1 MRMNRTKQ
9 NVRKIALYAGLI
21 LIALVQ
27 LFPLYWLFTFSLKDN
42 MQIFTTNP
50 LGLPNPYRFENF
62 ADVLQRGQ
70 VASFLLNSLLVTTA
84 TIAVSTVL
92 STMAAY
98 AIARMKWKWSN
109 TALLFFLMGM
119 MIPLHATLVPL
130 FIFLKRTNLYD
141 TPFALILPYVAFA
154 IPMAIYIFVGFFKT
168 IPAEMEEAA
177 CLDGMSIYGIF
188 VKIMVPLIRPA
199 IATVAIF
206 TYLSCW
212 NELMFA
218 ISFIS
223 KPQWKTLTVGIMGM
237 VGMYATNWGALG
249 AGLVV
254 ATVPTLIIY
263 LLMSGEI
270 QKSFTTG
277 AIKG

>member
-1 MRMNRTKQ
+1 MRKLTKTTKR
-9 NVRKIALYAGLI
+9 VLLYVVLFA
-21 LIALVQ
+21 IALVQ
-27 LFPLYWLFTFSLKDN
+27 IFPLYWLFTFSLKDN
-42 MQIFTTNP
+42 IQIFTTNQ
-50 LGLPNPYRFENF
+50 LGLPNPYQFKNF
-62 ADVLQRGQ
+62 TNVLEKGK
-70 VASFLLNSLLVTTA
+70 VATFLVNSVLVT
-84 TIAVSTVL
+84 VSTIFISTIL

-109 TALLFFLMGM
+109 RTLLYFLMGM

-130 FIFLKRTNLYD
+130 FIFMKRTSLYD
-141 TPFALILPYVAFA
+141 TPLALILPYVAFA

-168 IPAEMEEAA
+168 IPREMEEAA

-188 VKIMVPLIRPA
+188 LRIMVPLIRPA

-223 KPQWKTLTVGIMGM
+223 KAQWKTLTVGIQGM
-237 VGMYATNWGALG
+237 VGMYATDWGALG

-277 AIKG
+277 ALKG

>member
-1 MRMNRTKQ
+1 MYRLTKSTK
-9 NVRKIALYAGLI
+9 RALLYAALI
-21 LIALVQ
+21 AIALVQ
-27 LFPLYWLFTFSLKDN
+27 VFPLYWLFTFSLKDN
-42 MQIFTTNP
+42 LQIFGSNS
-50 LGLPNPYRFENF
+50 LGLPSPYRFENF
-62 ADVLQRGQ
+62 SNVLEQGK
-70 VASFLLNSLLVTTA
+70 VGVFLFNSFLVTIC
-84 TIAVSTVL
+84 TIIVSTIL

-98 AIARMKWKWSN
+98 AIARMKWKWN
-109 TALLFFLMGM
+109 TPALLFFLMGM

-130 FIFLKRTNLYD
+130 FIFLKRTRLYD

-154 IPMAIYIFVGFFKT
+154 IPMAIYIFVGFFRT
-168 IPAEMEEAA
+168 IPREMEEAA
-177 CLDGMSIYGIF
+177 CLDGMNIYRIF
-188 VKIMVPLIRPA
+188 IRIMVPLIRPA

-223 KPQWKTLTVGIMGM
+223 SPKWKTLTVGIMGM

-277 AIKG
+277 ALKG

>member
-1 MRMNRTKQ
+1 MVRLTRSTKK
-9 NVRKIALYAGLI
+9 VLLYTALIA
-21 LIALVQ
+21 IALVQ
-27 LFPLYWLFTFSLKDN
+27 VFPLYWLFTFSLKDN
-42 MQIFTTNP
+42 LQIFGTNP
-50 LGLPNPYRFENF
+50 LGLPTTYHLENF
-62 ADVLQRGQ
+62 SNVLEQGK
-70 VASFLLNSLLVTTA
+70 VGIFLFNSFLVTIS
-84 TIAVSTVL
+84 TILVSTIL

-98 AIARMKWKWSN
+98 AIARMKWKWGN
-109 TALLFFLMGM
+109 PTLIFFLMGM

-130 FIFLKRTNLYD
+130 FIFLKRTRLYD
-141 TPFALILPYVAFA
+141 TPFALILPYTAFA
-154 IPMAIYIFVGFFKT
+154 IPMAIYIFVGFFRT
-168 IPAEMEEAA
+168 IPREMEEAA
-177 CLDGMSIYGIF
+177 CLDGMDIYRIF
-188 VKIMVPLIRPA
+188 TRIMVPLIRPA

-223 KPQWKTLTVGIMGM
+223 SPQRRTLTVGIMNM

-277 AIKG
+277 ALKG

>member
-1 MRMNRTKQ
+1 MDRTGRIA
-9 NVRKIALYAGLI
+9 RKVILYIVLI

-70 VASFLLNSLLVTTA
+70 VASFLLNSLIVTSA
-84 TIAVSTVL
+84 TILVSTVL
-92 STMAAY
+92 ATMAAY
-98 AIARMKWKWSN
+98 AIARMKWKLSN
-109 TALLFFLMGM
+109 GTLLFFLMGM

-168 IPAEMEEAA
+168 IPTEMEEAA

-188 VKIMVPLIRPA
+188 VRIMVPLIRPA

>member
-1 MRMNRTKQ
+1 MDRTKQ

>member
-1 MRMNRTKQ
+1 MYRFTRTT
-9 NVRKIALYAGLI
+9 RKVILYTVLAA
-21 LIALVQ
+21 IALVQ

-42 MQIFTTNP
+42 LQIFGSNP
-50 LGLPNPYRFENF
+50 LGLPTTYHFENF
-62 ADVLQRGQ
+62 ADVLEKGK
-70 VASFLLNSLLVTTA
+70 VATFLLNSFLVT
-84 TIAVSTVL
+84 VSTIFISTIL

-109 TALLFFLMGM
+109 STLLFFLMGM

-130 FIFLKRTNLYD
+130 FIFLKRTRLYD

-168 IPAEMEEAA
+168 IPREMEEAA

-263 LLMSGEI
+263 LMMSGEI

-277 AIKG
+277 ALKG

>member
-1 MRMNRTKQ
+1 MYRFSKTT
-9 NVRKIALYAGLI
+9 RKVILYTVLTV
-21 LIALVQ
+21 IALVQ
-27 LFPLYWLFTFSLKDN
+27 IFPLYWLFTFSLKDN
-42 MQIFTTNP
+42 IQIFQTNP
-50 LGLPNPYRFENF
+50 LGLPNPYHFENF
-62 ADVLQRGQ
+62 TDVLEKGK
-70 VASFLLNSLLVTTA
+70 VASFLLNSVLVT
-84 TIAVSTVL
+84 VSTIFISTIL

-109 TALLFFLMGM
+109 STLLFFLMGM

-130 FIFLKRTNLYD
+130 FIFLKRTSLYD

-168 IPAEMEEAA
+168 IPREMEEAA

-188 VKIMVPLIRPA
+188 IRIMVPLIRPA

-263 LLMSGEI
+263 LMMSGEI

-277 AIKG
+277 ALKE

>member
-1 MRMNRTKQ
+1 MYRFTRTTRR
-9 NVRKIALYAGLI
+9 VVLYTVLIA
-21 LIALVQ
+21 IALVQ
-27 LFPLYWLFTFSLKDN
+27 LFPLYWLFNFSLKDN
-42 MQIFTTNP
+42 LQIFGDNP
-50 LGLPNPYRFENF
+50 LGLPTIYHFENF
-62 ADVLQRGQ
+62 TDVLENGRVGT
-70 VASFLLNSLLVTTA
+70 FLLNSLLVT
-84 TIAVSTVL
+84 VSTIL
-92 STMAAY
+92 ISTIISTMAAY

-109 TALLFFLMGM
+109 RTMLFFLTGM

-130 FIFLKRTNLYD
+130 FIFLKRTRLYD
-141 TPFALILPYVAFA
+141 TPLALILPYAAFA

-168 IPAEMEEAA
+168 IPREMEEAA

-188 VKIMVPLIRPA
+188 LRVMVPLIRPA

-223 KPQWKTLTVGIMGM
+223 SPQWKTLTVGIMGM

-277 AIKG
+277 ALKG

>member
-1 MRMNRTKQ
+1 MYKFSRTTKK
-9 NVRKIALYAGLI
+9 VILYTVLI
-21 LIALVQ
+21 IIALVQ
-27 LFPLYWLFTFSLKDN
+27 IFPLYWLFTFSLKDN
-42 MQIFTTNP
+42 IQIFQTNP
-50 LGLPNPYRFENF
+50 LGLPNPYHFENF
-62 ADVLQRGQ
+62 TDVLEKGK
-70 VASFLLNSLLVTTA
+70 VASFLLNSVLVT
-84 TIAVSTVL
+84 VSTIFISTIL

-109 TALLFFLMGM
+109 GALLFFLMGM

-130 FIFLKRTNLYD
+130 FIFLKRTSLYD

-168 IPAEMEEAA
+168 IPREMEEAA
-177 CLDGMSIYGIF
+177 CLDGMNIYGIF
-188 VKIMVPLIRPA
+188 VRIMVPLIRPA

-277 AIKG
+277 ALKG

>member
-1 MRMNRTKQ
+1 MYRFSKTT
-9 NVRKIALYAGLI
+9 RKVILYTVLTV
-21 LIALVQ
+21 IALVQ
-27 LFPLYWLFTFSLKDN
+27 IFPLYWLFTFSLKDN
-42 MQIFTTNP
+42 IQIFQTNP
-50 LGLPNPYRFENF
+50 LGLPNPYHFENF
-62 ADVLQRGQ
+62 TDVLEKGK
-70 VASFLLNSLLVTTA
+70 VASFLLNSVLVT
-84 TIAVSTVL
+84 VSTIFISTIL

-109 TALLFFLMGM
+109 STLLFFLMGM

-130 FIFLKRTNLYD
+130 FIFLKRTSLYD

-168 IPAEMEEAA
+168 IPREMEEAA

-188 VKIMVPLIRPA
+188 VQIMVPLIRPA

-263 LLMSGEI
+263 LMMSGEI

-277 AIKG
+277 ALKG

>member
-1 MRMNRTKQ
+1 
-9 NVRKIALYAGLI
+9 
-21 LIALVQ
+21 
-27 LFPLYWLFTFSLKDN
+27 
-42 MQIFTTNP
+42 
-50 LGLPNPYRFENF
+50 
-62 ADVLQRGQ
+62 
-70 VASFLLNSLLVTTA
+70 
-84 TIAVSTVL
+84 
-92 STMAAY
+92 
-98 AIARMKWKWSN
+98 
-109 TALLFFLMGM
+109 
-119 MIPLHATLVPL
+119 
-130 FIFLKRTNLYD
+130 
-141 TPFALILPYVAFA
+141 
-154 IPMAIYIFVGFFKT
+154 MAIYIFVGFFRT
-168 IPAEMEEAA
+168 IPREMEEAA
-177 CLDGMSIYGIF
+177 CLDGMDIYRIF
-188 VKIMVPLIRPA
+188 IRIMVPLIRPA

-223 KPQWKTLTVGIMGM
+223 SPQRRTLTVGIMNM

-277 AIKG
+277 ALKG

>member
-1 MRMNRTKQ
+1 MYHTRQ
-9 NVRKIALYAGLI
+9 IVRKVILYTVLI

-27 LFPLYWLFTFSLKDN
+27 LFPLFWLFTFSLKDN

-50 LGLPNPYRFENF
+50 LGLPNPYHFENF

-70 VASFLLNSLLVTTA
+70 VASFLLNSLLVTSA
-84 TIAVSTVL
+84 TILISTVL

-98 AIARMKWKWSN
+98 AIARMKWKWN
-109 TALLFFLMGM
+109 TAALLFFLMGM

-168 IPAEMEEAA
+168 IPSEMEEAA

-188 VKIMVPLIRPA
+188 TRIMVPLIRPA
-199 IATVAIF
+199 VAPVAIF

>member
-1 MRMNRTKQ
+1 MYHTKQ
-9 NVRKIALYAGLI
+9 VVRKVILYTVLFI
-21 LIALVQ
+21 IALVQ

-42 MQIFTTNP
+42 IQIFTTNQ
-50 LGLPNPYRFENF
+50 LGLPNPYHFENF
-62 ADVLQRGQ
+62 SDVLQRGQ
-70 VASFLLNSLLVTTA
+70 VASFLFNSLLVTSA
-84 TIAVSTVL
+84 TILISTVVA
-92 STMAAY
+92 TMAAY
-98 AIARMKWKWSN
+98 AIARLKWKWSN
-109 TALLFFLMGM
+109 RTLLFFLMGM

-168 IPAEMEEAA
+168 IPTEMEEAA

-188 VKIMVPLIRPA
+188 LKIMLPLIRPA

-254 ATVPTLIIY
+254 GTVPTLIIY

>member
-1 MRMNRTKQ
+1 MNRFTRTT
-9 NVRKIALYAGLI
+9 RKVILYTVLI
-21 LIALVQ
+21 MIALVQ

-42 MQIFTTNP
+42 MQIFGTNP
-50 LGLPNPYRFENF
+50 LGLPTTYHFENF
-62 ADVLQRGQ
+62 TDVLQRGN
-70 VASFLLNSLLVTTA
+70 VASFLFNSFLVTA
-84 TIAVSTVL
+84 STIVISTIL

-109 TALLFFLMGM
+109 RTLLFFLMGM

-130 FIFLKRTNLYD
+130 FIFLKRTRLYD

-168 IPAEMEEAA
+168 IPTEMEEAA

-188 VKIMVPLIRPA
+188 LRIMAPLIRPA

-223 KPQWKTLTVGIMGM
+223 KQQWKTLTVGIMGM

-254 ATVPTLIIY
+254 ATVPTLAIY

-277 AIKG
+277 ALKG

>member
-1 MRMNRTKQ
+1 MYKFSRTTKK
-9 NVRKIALYAGLI
+9 VILYTVLI
-21 LIALVQ
+21 IIALVQ
-27 LFPLYWLFTFSLKDN
+27 IFPLYWLFTFSLKDN
-42 MQIFTTNP
+42 IQIFQTNP
-50 LGLPNPYRFENF
+50 LGLPNPYHFENF
-62 ADVLQRGQ
+62 TDVLEKGK
-70 VASFLLNSLLVTTA
+70 VASFLLNSVLVT
-84 TIAVSTVL
+84 VSTIFISTIL

-109 TALLFFLMGM
+109 GALLFFLMGM

-130 FIFLKRTNLYD
+130 FIFLKRTSLYD

-168 IPAEMEEAA
+168 IPREMEEAA
-177 CLDGMSIYGIF
+177 CLDGMNIYGIF
-188 VKIMVPLIRPA
+188 IRIMVPLIRPA

-277 AIKG
+277 ALKG

>member
-1 MRMNRTKQ
+1 MYRFTRTT
-9 NVRKIALYAGLI
+9 RRIILYMVLAA
-21 LIALVQ
+21 IALVQ
-27 LFPLYWLFTFSLKDN
+27 LFPLYWLFTFSLKN
-42 MQIFTTNP
+42 NLQIFGSNP
-50 LGLPNPYRFENF
+50 LGLPTTYHFENF
-62 ADVLQRGQ
+62 TDVLEKGK
-70 VASFLLNSLLVTTA
+70 VATFLFNSFLVT
-84 TIAVSTVL
+84 VSTIVISTIL

-109 TALLFFLMGM
+109 RTLLFFLMGM

-130 FIFLKRTNLYD
+130 FIFLKRTGLYD
-141 TPFALILPYVAFA
+141 TPFALILHYVAFA

-168 IPAEMEEAA
+168 IPREMEEAA

-223 KPQWKTLTVGIMGM
+223 KPQWRTLTVGIMNM

-277 AIKG
+277 ALKG

>member
-1 MRMNRTKQ
+1 MDCTGRIA
-9 NVRKIALYAGLI
+9 RKVILYVVLI

-50 LGLPNPYRFENF
+50 LGLPNPYHFENF

-70 VASFLLNSLLVTTA
+70 VASFLLNSLIVTSA
-84 TIAVSTVL
+84 TILVSTVL
-92 STMAAY
+92 ATMAAY

-109 TALLFFLMGM
+109 RALLFFLMGM

-168 IPAEMEEAA
+168 IPTEMEEAA

-188 VKIMVPLIRPA
+188 VRIMVPLIRPA

>member
-1 MRMNRTKQ
+1 MERLNRSS
-9 NVRKIALYAGLI
+9 RKVILYIVLIA
-21 LIALVQ
+21 IALVQ
-27 LFPLYWLFTFSLKDN
+27 IFPLYWLFTFSLKDN
-42 MQIFTTNP
+42 LQIFGSNS
-50 LGLPNPYRFENF
+50 LGLPAPYRFENF
-62 ADVLQRGQ
+62 SNVLEQGRVG
-70 VASFLLNSLLVTTA
+70 VFLFNSFLVT
-84 TIAVSTVL
+84 VSTIIVSTIL

-98 AIARMKWKWSN
+98 AIARMKWKWN
-109 TALLFFLMGM
+109 NRALIFFLMGM

-130 FIFLKRTNLYD
+130 FIFLKRTKLYD

-168 IPAEMEEAA
+168 IPREMEEAA
-177 CLDGMSIYGIF
+177 CLDGMSIYRIF
-188 VKIMVPLIRPA
+188 VRIMVPLIRPA

-223 KPQWKTLTVGIMGM
+223 SPQWKTLTVGIMGM

-277 AIKG
+277 ALKG

>member
-1 MRMNRTKQ
+1 MYRFSKTT
-9 NVRKIALYAGLI
+9 RKVILYTVLIA
-21 LIALVQ
+21 IALVQ
-27 LFPLYWLFTFSLKDN
+27 IFPLYWLFTFSLKDN
-42 MQIFTTNP
+42 IQIFQTNP
-50 LGLPNPYRFENF
+50 LGLPNPLHFENF
-62 ADVLQRGQ
+62 TDVLQNGN
-70 VASFLLNSLLVTTA
+70 VANFLLNSVIVT
-84 TIAVSTVL
+84 VSTIFISTIL

-98 AIARMKWKWSN
+98 AIARMKWKWN
-109 TALLFFLMGM
+109 NRTLLFFLMGM

-130 FIFLKRTNLYD
+130 FIFLKRTRLYD

-168 IPAEMEEAA
+168 IPREMEEAA

-263 LLMSGEI
+263 LMMSGEI

-277 AIKG
+277 ALKG

>member
-1 MRMNRTKQ
+1 MYRFSKTT
-9 NVRKIALYAGLI
+9 RKVILYTVLIA
-21 LIALVQ
+21 IALVQ
-27 LFPLYWLFTFSLKDN
+27 IFPLYWLFTFSLKDN
-42 MQIFTTNP
+42 IQIFQTNP
-50 LGLPNPYRFENF
+50 LGLPNPFHFENF
-62 ADVLQRGQ
+62 TDVLENGN
-70 VASFLLNSLLVTTA
+70 VASFLLNSAIVT
-84 TIAVSTVL
+84 VSTIFISTIL

-109 TALLFFLMGM
+109 RTLLFFLMGM

-130 FIFLKRTNLYD
+130 FIFLKRTRLYD

-168 IPAEMEEAA
+168 IPREMEEAA

-188 VKIMVPLIRPA
+188 IRIMVPLIRPA

-277 AIKG
+277 ALKG

>member
-1 MRMNRTKQ
+1 
-9 NVRKIALYAGLI
+9 VG
-21 LIALVQ
+21 VF
-27 LFPLYWLFTFSLKDN
+27 LFN
-42 MQIFTTNP
+42 
-50 LGLPNPYRFENF
+50 
-62 ADVLQRGQ
+62 
-70 VASFLLNSLLVTTA
+70 SFLVTIS
-84 TIAVSTVL
+84 TIIVSTVL

-98 AIARMKWKWSN
+98 AIARMKWKWGN
-109 TALLFFLMGM
+109 PTLIFFLMGM

-130 FIFLKRTNLYD
+130 FIFLKRTRLYD

-154 IPMAIYIFVGFFKT
+154 IPMAIYIFVGFFRT
-168 IPAEMEEAA
+168 IPREMEEAA
-177 CLDGMSIYGIF
+177 CLDGMNIYQIF
-188 VKIMVPLIRPA
+188 IRIMVPLIRPA

-223 KPQWKTLTVGIMGM
+223 SPKWRTLTVGIMNM

-277 AIKG
+277 ALKG

>member
-1 MRMNRTKQ
+1 MRMYKFSKTT
-9 NVRKIALYAGLI
+9 RKVILYTVLIVIGLI
-21 LIALVQ
+21 QI
-27 LFPLYWLFTFSLKDN
+27 FPLYWLFTFSLKDN
-42 MQIFTTNP
+42 IQIFQTNP
-50 LGLPNPYRFENF
+50 LGLPNPYHFENF
-62 ADVLQRGQ
+62 TDVLEKGK
-70 VASFLLNSLLVTTA
+70 VADFLLNSVLVT
-84 TIAVSTVL
+84 VSTIFISTIL

-109 TALLFFLMGM
+109 RTMLFFLMGM

-130 FIFLKRTNLYD
+130 FIFLKRTRLYD

-168 IPAEMEEAA
+168 IPREMEEAA

-188 VKIMVPLIRPA
+188 LRIMVPLIRPA

-263 LLMSGEI
+263 LMMSGEI

-277 AIKG
+277 ALKG

>member
-1 MRMNRTKQ
+1 MYRTRQ
-9 NVRKIALYAGLI
+9 TVRKVILYTVLF

-42 MQIFTTNP
+42 IQIFTTNQ
-50 LGLPNPYRFENF
+50 LGLPNPYHFENF
-62 ADVLQRGQ
+62 GDVLQRGQ
-70 VASFLLNSLLVTTA
+70 VASFLFNSLLVTTA
-84 TIAVSTVL
+84 TIIISTIV

-98 AIARMKWKWSN
+98 AIARLKWKWSN
-109 TALLFFLMGM
+109 RTLLFFLMGM

-168 IPAEMEEAA
+168 IPTEMEEAA

-188 VKIMVPLIRPA
+188 LKIMVPLIRPA

-254 ATVPTLIIY
+254 GTVPTLIIY

>member
-1 MRMNRTKQ
+1 MYKFTRAT
-9 NVRKIALYAGLI
+9 RKVILYTVLVAIAF
-21 LIALVQ
+21 VQ

-42 MQIFTTNP
+42 MQIFGTNP
-50 LGLPNPYRFENF
+50 IGLPTTYHLENF
-62 ADVLQRGQ
+62 TDVLQNGK
-70 VASFLLNSLLVTTA
+70 VGYFFLNSLLVTVA
-84 TIAVSTVL
+84 TIIVSTII

-109 TALLFFLMGM
+109 GTLLFFLMGM

-130 FIFLKRTNLYD
+130 FIFLKRTSLYD
-141 TPFALILPYVAFA
+141 TPFALILPYTAFA

-168 IPAEMEEAA
+168 IPREMEEAA
-177 CLDGMSIYGIF
+177 CLDGMNIYGIF
-188 VKIMVPLIRPA
+188 LRIMVPLIRPA

-277 AIKG
+277 ALKG

>member
-1 MRMNRTKQ
+1 MERMSRNA
-9 NVRKIALYAGLI
+9 RKTLLYVFLFAV
-21 LIALVQ
+21 AAVQ

-42 MQIFTTNP
+42 MQIFGANT
-50 LGLPNPYRFENF
+50 LGLPSPYRWENF
-62 ADVLQRGQ
+62 TNVLQNGH
-70 VASFLLNSLLVTTA
+70 VGTFLLNSMLVTTA
-84 TIAVSTVL
+84 TILISTVV

-109 TALLFFLMGM
+109 GTLLFFLMGM

-130 FIFLKRTNLYD
+130 FIFLKRTQLYD
-141 TPFALILPYVAFA
+141 TPFALILPYTAFA
-154 IPMAIYIFVGFFKT
+154 IPMAIYIFAGFFKT
-168 IPAEMEEAA
+168 LPRELEEAA
-177 CLDGMSIYGIF
+177 CLDGMNIYGIF
-188 VKIMVPLIRPA
+188 LRIMVPLIRPA

-254 ATVPTLIIY
+254 ATVPTLLIY

-277 AIKG
+277 ALKG

>member
-1 MRMNRTKQ
+1 MYRFTRTT
-9 NVRKIALYAGLI
+9 RKVILYTVLIA
-21 LIALVQ
+21 IALVQ
-27 LFPLYWLFTFSLKDN
+27 IFPLYWLFTFSLKDN
-42 MQIFTTNP
+42 LQIFGSNP
-50 LGLPNPYRFENF
+50 LGLPNPYHFENF
-62 ADVLQRGQ
+62 ADVLEKGR
-70 VASFLLNSLLVTTA
+70 VATFLLNSVLVT
-84 TIAVSTVL
+84 VSTIFISTIL

-109 TALLFFLMGM
+109 RTLLFFLMGM

-130 FIFLKRTNLYD
+130 FMFLKRTSLYD

-168 IPAEMEEAA
+168 IPREMEEAA

-188 VKIMVPLIRPA
+188 IKIMVPLIRPA

-263 LLMSGEI
+263 LMMSGEI

-277 AIKG
+277 ALKG

>member
-1 MRMNRTKQ
+1 MDRFARHA
-9 NVRKIALYAGLI
+9 RKVLLYAALI
-21 LIALVQ
+21 AIALVQ
-27 LFPLYWLFTFSLKDN
+27 VFPLYWLFTFSLKDN
-42 MQIFTTNP
+42 MQIFGSNP
-50 LGLPNPYRFENF
+50 LGLPAPYRFENF
-62 ADVLQRGQ
+62 SNVLEQGK
-70 VASFLLNSLLVTTA
+70 VGLFLFNSFLVTIA
-84 TIAVSTVL
+84 TILISTVL

-98 AIARMKWKWSN
+98 AIARMKWKWN
-109 TALLFFLMGM
+109 NRTLVFFLMGM

-130 FIFLKRTNLYD
+130 FIFLKRTKLYD

-168 IPAEMEEAA
+168 IPREMEEAA

-188 VKIMVPLIRPA
+188 IRIMVPLIRPA

-263 LLMSGEI
+263 LMMSGEI

-277 AIKG
+277 ALKG

>member
-1 MRMNRTKQ
+1 ML
-9 NVRKIALYAGLI
+9 VA
-21 LIALVQ
+21 IALVQ
-27 LFPLYWLFTFSLKDN
+27 IFPLYWLFTFSLKDN
-42 MQIFTTNP
+42 IQIFQTNP
-50 LGLPNPYRFENF
+50 LGLPSPYHFENF
-62 ADVLQRGQ
+62 TDVLQNGN
-70 VASFLLNSLLVTTA
+70 VASFLLNSVIVT
-84 TIAVSTVL
+84 VSTIFISTIL

-98 AIARMKWKWSN
+98 AIARMKWKWSSR
-109 TALLFFLMGM
+109 ALLFFLMGM

-130 FIFLKRTNLYD
+130 FIFLKRTRLYD

-168 IPAEMEEAA
+168 IPREMEEAA
-177 CLDGMSIYGIF
+177 CLDGMNIYGIF
-188 VKIMVPLIRPA
+188 IKIMVPLIRPA

-277 AIKG
+277 ALKG